1 MESERNLGMTVN
13 TKRYLAAA
21 LCAVMLLEGLTG
33 CGKKPPVKAETTAP
47 SASETT
53 QPTVPATMPEDG
65 NPGDVTCKGSYTAD
79 SVNASA
85 VVATVGNEQ
94 LTNGQLQVYYWM
106 EVASYRQAAHETAPD
121 FDKPLDTQPCEIDAS
136 VASWQQYFLKRALN
150 SWHSALA
157 LSLQSV
163 DEGIP
168 TEEAYQPN
176 MKNHETYMSGKP
188 ATAYLYGYNKNYRL
202 NTLHEQYL
210 EDIPQV
216 LAALA
221 EKYGFADVSALAKD
235 IAGASAEDL
244 TACMELYNRG
254 YMYDTALS
262 YYIAPTEEEVEAYFT
277 EHESDYA
284 ETGITRSS
292 GKLVDIRHILLI
304 PQVPEDG
311 TGTVTVAPD
320 GTVTCSED
328 LWDAC
333 LASAQTLVED
343 YEKALAADSR
353 RGDNRSTNDAIFADL
368 ANKNSADAGSA
379 LDGGLYQK
387 LHKGQLTPVLDDW
400 CFDDARQSGDVDIL
414 RSGLGYHIVF
424 FKSSTDIWYDAAR
437 EDLTAALGG
446 EKIAQAR
453 EKYPAEIDYSAI
465 TLGTAAQTAPVTAS
479 DLLYPDVGHQRY
491 PEAQLYLQQD
501 YPTTMY
507 GAYRIVTHGCG
518 ITTMAMLATYMADTE
533 LTPPEMC
540 RRYGGY
546 CYDHGTDGS
555 LFVVAPAQMGLLMRQ
570 HGDSGS
576 FVQIRGQV
584 NFGVHDAQDEG
595 GADGVAA
602 VHPLSGGGGKPHLPG
617 KAEVADGGI
626 QQHGCNAQP
635 PRQGNQTCRRECRSG
650 SFCGGERIG
659 SEGSGA
665 DPIHLP
671 GVQGL
676 GNLLGSG
683 SGLGHHAHPALKGEG
698 ERQPNGNQPPQQTG
712 KAAGCLFQQR
722 AQRQQNENHPS
733 GGKTQPDN
741 LPKEGKTHKGF
752 SFPYSSSIR
761 RMSLT
766 SWGES
771 FFPEAKA
778 EIKAGRE
785 PWKVSST
792 NR

>member
-33 CGKKPPVKAETTAP
+33 CGKKPPVKTETTVP
-47 SASETT
+47 SAAETT
-53 QPTVPATMPEDG
+53 QPTVPATMPQDG

-121 FDKPLDTQPCEIDAS
+121 FDKPLDTQPCEIDTS

-176 MKNHETYMSGKP
+176 MKNHEIYMSGKP

-210 EDIPQV
+210 EDIPQA

-262 YYIAPTEEEVEAYFT
+262 YYIAPAEEAVEAYFT

-284 ETGITRSS
+284 EAGITRSS

-320 GTVTCSED
+320 GTVTCPED

-353 RGDNRSTNDAIFADL
+353 RGDNRSTNDAIFANL

-424 FKSSTDIWYDAAR
+424 FKGSTDIWYDAAR

-555 LFVVAPAQMGLLMRQ
+555 LFVVAPAQMGFYLKKKTFEWREARDAMREGYVVVCVQTKGYWTRGGHYLLLEKMFDDDVIQVR
-570 HGDSGS
+570 DSNIYNYGKL
-576 FVQIRGQV
+576 
-584 NFGVHDAQDEG
+584 EG
-595 GADGVAA
+595 HKTDRFDFSTV
-602 VHPLSGGGGKPHLPG
+602 VPSGTAYWIFEKKIVTIP
-617 KAEVADGGI
+617 ACA
-626 QQHGCNAQP
+626 
-635 PRQGNQTCRRECRSG
+635 R
-650 SFCGGERIG
+650 CGGTE
-659 SEGSGA
+659 EGA
-665 DPIHLP
+665 
-671 GVQGL
+671 
-676 GNLLGSG
+676 
-683 SGLGHHAHPALKGEG
+683 
-698 ERQPNGNQPPQQTG
+698 
-712 KAAGCLFQQR
+712 
-722 AQRQQNENHPS
+722 
-733 GGKTQPDN
+733 
-741 LPKEGKTHKGF
+741 
-752 SFPYSSSIR
+752 
-761 RMSLT
+761 
-766 SWGES
+766 
-771 FFPEAKA
+771 PEALLTEDYLCEKCA
-778 EIKAGRE
+778 AALARRGTYLEYSG
-785 PWKVSST
+785 V
-792 NR
+792 

>member
-1 MESERNLGMTVN
+1 MTVN

-33 CGKKPPVKAETTAP
+33 CGKKPPVKTETIAP
-47 SASETT
+47 SAAETT
-53 QPTVPATMPEDG
+53 QPTVPATIPQDG

-121 FDKPLDTQPCEIDAS
+121 FDKPLDTQPCEIDTS

-176 MKNHETYMSGKP
+176 MKNHEIYMSGKP

-210 EDIPQV
+210 EDIPQA

-262 YYIAPTEEEVEAYFT
+262 YYIAPTEEEVEAYCT

-284 ETGITRSS
+284 EAGITRSS

-343 YEKALAADSR
+343 YGKALAADSR

-424 FKSSTDIWYDAAR
+424 FKGSTDIWYDAAR

-507 GAYRIVTHGCG
+507 GAYRIVTHGHAG
-518 ITTMAMLATYMADTE
+518 DLYGRHRADAAGDV
-533 LTPPEMC
+533 PPL
-540 RRYGGY
+540 RR
-546 CYDHGTDGS
+546 
-555 LFVVAPAQMGLLMRQ
+555 LLLRSRHRRQ
-570 HGDSGS
+570 S
-576 FVQIRGQV
+576 VRRRP
-584 NFGVHDAQDEG
+584 
-595 GADGVAA
+595 GADGLLPEEKDLRVAGSQRRHA
-602 VHPLSGGGGKPHLPG
+602 GGL
-617 KAEVADGGI
+617 
-626 QQHGCNAQP
+626 
-635 PRQGNQTCRRECRSG
+635 
-650 SFCGGERIG
+650 CGGLRP
-659 SEGSGA
+659 
-665 DPIHLP
+665 D
-671 GVQGL
+671 QGL
-676 GNLLGSG
+676 LDARRTLS
-683 SGLGHHAHPALKGEG
+683 
-698 ERQPNGNQPPQQTG
+698 
-712 KAAGCLFQQR
+712 AAGKDVRRRCD
-722 AQRQQNENHPS
+722 S
-733 GGKTQPDN
+733 GTGLQH
-741 LPKEGKTHKGF
+741 LQL
-752 SFPYSSSIR
+752 R
-761 RMSLT
+761 
-766 SWGES
+766 
-771 FFPEAKA
+771 
-778 EIKAGRE
+778 KAGR
-785 PWKVSST
+785 PQDRPLRLFHGGT
-792 NR
+792 LGDGLLDL

>member
-1 MESERNLGMTVN
+1 MTVN

-33 CGKKPPVKAETTAP
+33 CGKKPPVKTETTAP
-47 SASETT
+47 SAAETT
-53 QPTVPATMPEDG
+53 QPTVPATTPEDG

-176 MKNHETYMSGKP
+176 MKNHEVYMSGKP

-210 EDIPQV
+210 EDIPQA

-244 TACMELYNRG
+244 TACVELYNRG

-284 ETGITRSS
+284 EAGITRSS

-400 CFDDARQSGDVDIL
+400 CFDDARLSGDVDIL

-424 FKSSTDIWYDAAR
+424 FKGSTDIWYDAAR

-446 EKIAQAR
+446 EKIVQAR
-453 EKYPAEIDYSAI
+453 EKYPAEID
-465 TLGTAAQTAPVTAS
+465 
-479 DLLYPDVGHQRY
+479 
-491 PEAQLYLQQD
+491 
-501 YPTTMY
+501 
-507 GAYRIVTHGCG
+507 
-518 ITTMAMLATYMADTE
+518 
-533 LTPPEMC
+533 
-540 RRYGGY
+540 
-546 CYDHGTDGS
+546 
-555 LFVVAPAQMGLLMRQ
+555 
-570 HGDSGS
+570 
-576 FVQIRGQV
+576 
-584 NFGVHDAQDEG
+584 
-595 GADGVAA
+595 
-602 VHPLSGGGGKPHLPG
+602 
-617 KAEVADGGI
+617 
-626 QQHGCNAQP
+626 
-635 PRQGNQTCRRECRSG
+635 
-650 SFCGGERIG
+650 
-659 SEGSGA
+659 
-665 DPIHLP
+665 
-671 GVQGL
+671 
-676 GNLLGSG
+676 
-683 SGLGHHAHPALKGEG
+683 
-698 ERQPNGNQPPQQTG
+698 
-712 KAAGCLFQQR
+712 
-722 AQRQQNENHPS
+722 
-733 GGKTQPDN
+733 
-741 LPKEGKTHKGF
+741 
-752 SFPYSSSIR
+752 
-761 RMSLT
+761 
-766 SWGES
+766 
-771 FFPEAKA
+771 
-778 EIKAGRE
+778 
-785 PWKVSST
+785 
-792 NR
+792 

>member
-33 CGKKPPVKAETTAP
+33 CGKKPPVKTETTAP
-47 SASETT
+47 SAAETT
-53 QPTVPATMPEDG
+53 QPTVPATMPQDG

-121 FDKPLDTQPCEIDAS
+121 FDKPLDTQPCGIDTS

-176 MKNHETYMSGKP
+176 MKNHEVYMSGKP

-210 EDIPQV
+210 ENIPQA

-284 ETGITRSS
+284 EAGITRGS

-304 PQVPEDG
+304 PQAPEDG

-333 LASAQTLVED
+333 LASAQTLVEE
-343 YEKALAADSR
+343 YGKALAAESG
-353 RGDNRSTNDAIFADL
+353 RGGNRSTSDTICAEVAK
-368 ANKNSADAGSA
+368 KNSAHAGA
-379 LDGGLYQK
+379 ARDGGLYQK

-424 FKSSTDIWYDAAR
+424 FKGSTDIWYDAAR
-437 EDLTAALGG
+437 KDLTAALGG

-533 LTPPEMC
+533 LTPPETEV
-540 RRYGGY
+540 R
-546 CYDHGTDGS
+546 HG
-555 LFVVAPAQMGLLMRQ
+555 
-570 HGDSGS
+570 
-576 FVQIRGQV
+576 
-584 NFGVHDAQDEG
+584 
-595 GADGVAA
+595 
-602 VHPLSGGGGKPHLPG
+602 
-617 KAEVADGGI
+617 
-626 QQHGCNAQP
+626 
-635 PRQGNQTCRRECRSG
+635 
-650 SFCGGERIG
+650 
-659 SEGSGA
+659 
-665 DPIHLP
+665 
-671 GVQGL
+671 
-676 GNLLGSG
+676 
-683 SGLGHHAHPALKGEG
+683 
-698 ERQPNGNQPPQQTG
+698 
-712 KAAGCLFQQR
+712 
-722 AQRQQNENHPS
+722 
-733 GGKTQPDN
+733 
-741 LPKEGKTHKGF
+741 
-752 SFPYSSSIR
+752 
-761 RMSLT
+761 
-766 SWGES
+766 
-771 FFPEAKA
+771 
-778 EIKAGRE
+778 
-785 PWKVSST
+785 
-792 NR
+792 